1 MKGVV
6 LLFTGLKT
14 NDEEEGRMTQFPKD
28 RRSRIKVR
36 WIRIDDIWGGN
47 LIYDVDVVNVT
58 SSRKFK
64 MEQQRTKRE
73 RASHPT
79 SRDRLKTIDPRSS
92 SLSLAIERS
101 DRTLIEEESCNDNR
115 W

>member
-1 MKGVV
+1 LKGVV

-58 SSRKFK
+58 SSRENSKWNNK
-64 MEQQRTKRE
+64 EQNEKE
-73 RASHPT
+73 P
-79 SRDRLKTIDPRSS
+79 
-92 SLSLAIERS
+92 
-101 DRTLIEEESCNDNR
+101 LIQHQETD
-115 W
+115 